1 MLCLKVGTDA
11 EWACAAVGRID
22 AVLIDHAHC
31 EMKAASNAFS
41 LATRYREDADLVRVL
56 TDLAGEEREHF
67 DRVRALLEA
76 RGGTLGAPTVDAY
89 AAGLRRASR
98 ALPHGPVSTP
108 LVDRL
113 LVAAIIEARSCE
125 RFKLLADAATS
136 EVGQREVAALW
147 EELFAAE
154 AGHYRTFV
162 DLALRVGHGDRR
174 RVVTRLERLAEAEAA
189 IVTAL
194 ARRDAPSERATIHG

>member
-31 EMKAASNAFS
+31 EMKAASNALS
-41 LATRYREDADLVRVL
+41 LATRYPEDVDLVRVL
-56 TDLAGEEREHF
+56 TDLAREERDHF
-67 DRVRALLEA
+67 ERVRTLIEA
-76 RGGTLGAPTVDAY
+76 RGATLGAPTVDGY
-89 AAGLRRASR
+89 AAGLRRAIR
-98 ALPHGPVSTP
+98 ALPDGPVSTP